1 MNGRRW
7 KTESENIIVAK
18 YSFYLFQQSS
28 AQLYRNTINKA
39 LDYIVRN
46 LEGLDDIYALAVSSY
61 ALNLA
66 QHSAKDTV
74 FNLLES
80 KAQSSGR

>member
-1 MNGRRW
+1 
-7 KTESENIIVAK
+7 
-18 YSFYLFQQSS
+18 LFQQSS

-61 ALNLA
+61 ALHLA
-66 QHSAKDTV
+66 QHSAKDKV

>member
-1 MNGRRW
+1 
-7 KTESENIIVAK
+7 
-18 YSFYLFQQSS
+18 LFQQYSN
-28 AQLYRNTINKA
+28 QLYGNTINKA

-46 LEGLDDIYALAVSSY
+46 LDEMDDIYALAVSSY

-74 FNLLES
+74 FNLFES
-80 KAQSSGR
+80 KAQSSSK

>member
-1 MNGRRW
+1 
-7 KTESENIIVAK
+7 VDK
-18 YSFYLFQQSS
+18 YNLYLFQKSS
-28 AQLYRNTINKA
+28 TQLYRNTINKA

-61 ALNLA
+61 ALSLA

-74 FNLLES
+74 FNLFES
-80 KAQSSGR
+80 KAQSSGG